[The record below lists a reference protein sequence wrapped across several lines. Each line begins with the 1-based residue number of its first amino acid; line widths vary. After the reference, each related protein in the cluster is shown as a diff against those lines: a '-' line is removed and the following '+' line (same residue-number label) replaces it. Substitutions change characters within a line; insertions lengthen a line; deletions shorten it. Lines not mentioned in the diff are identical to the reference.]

1 MKNSLNIINNIEE
14 FFETSPPFIAQ
25 PTMELRRDLGP
36 EFTLKRAKLLIKLR
50 TDLDKEEKKLI
61 FENIEQALNT

>member
-1 MKNSLNIINNIEE
+1 
-14 FFETSPPFIAQ
+14 
-25 PTMELRRDLGP
+25 MELRRDLGP